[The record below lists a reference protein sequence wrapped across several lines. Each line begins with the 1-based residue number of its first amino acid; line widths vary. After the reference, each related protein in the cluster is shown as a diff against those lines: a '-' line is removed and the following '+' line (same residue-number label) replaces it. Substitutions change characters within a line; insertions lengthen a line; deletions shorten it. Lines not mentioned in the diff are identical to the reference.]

1 MRKPRKIVIAVI
13 AVLFLSVASSCMGST
28 EPSATFT
35 AHCYMPAMISS
46 TTIEQV
52 TTQNKDIVVEEN
64 KEKDSFISEKNQNI
78 VQKTEEIISKET
90 QEPQIITTVC
100 AK

>member
-1 MRKPRKIVIAVI
+1 MKKTRKIVIAIIVM
-13 AVLFLSVASSCMGST
+13 LFIGLAFSRVGFAG
-28 EPSATFT
+28 PSAAFT
-35 AHCYMPAMISS
+35 ARCYMPAMVSS

-52 TTQNKDIVVEEN
+52 TTQNKDMVVEEN
-64 KEKDSFISEKNQNI
+64 KEKDSFISEKNPNI
-78 VQKTEEIISKET
+78 VQKTEEITSEET